1 MKFKGLILALTTTI
15 LFSGCQTIESV
26 TDSSIKTFNTGKS
39 RIGDWMEKSSL
50 DQYENTT
57 HKGIR
62 DKFLWVEQVDN
73 GRKVVQ
79 LAKPLIAANYKIE
92 KRNINS
98 LFLVTYVNHEANF
111 IEANRKINNGI
122 YNSEQDL
129 AAKYFVDQAK
139 ANGHEVRVYKSVISK
154 RVNDGLAQVIK
165 EFSGAANLY
174 DVDPV
179 FVEYDKDKRVVAIM
193 TRSWQ
198 TISAIGVDSRIYTN
212 IYFGGDGIRWF
223 ENNFSNSYLD
233 NALLRVYR

>member
-1 MKFKGLILALTTTI
+1 MKVKGLILTLSAALFFT
-15 LFSGCQTIESV
+15 GCQSV
-26 TDSSIKTFNTGKS
+26 QTVADSTKKSFNQGTTKF
-39 RIGDWMEKSSL
+39 GDWMEKSSL
-50 DQYENTT
+50 NEYENIT

-62 DKFLWVEQVDN
+62 DKFLWIEQQEN
-73 GRKVVQ
+73 GRKRVQ
-79 LAKPLIAANYKIE
+79 LAKPLIAAKYGIE
-92 KRNINS
+92 KKNINS

-111 IEANRKINNGI
+111 IEANRKIKNGI

-129 AAKYFVDQAK
+129 AAKYFVDQAR
-139 ANGHEVRVYKSVISK
+139 ANGHEVRVYKSAISG
-154 RVNDGLAQVIK
+154 RVNNGLVQPIK

-174 DVDPV
+174 DNDPV

-212 IYFGGDGIRWF
+212 IYFGGDGLRWF